1 MCNCIHRFSYESSLS
16 YITPS
21 FKHAYECNNSVTF
34 NTIAKVVSRVPQML
48 NIKTHIKI
56 KITRVQKKYFILEDA
71 HYDDNISRSIIIPNI
86 PNYALQSRVVSF
98 PVMQFIQFLIL
109 EEFQAVE
116 PDIHECDK
124 NI

>member
-1 MCNCIHRFSYESSLS
+1 
-16 YITPS
+16 
-21 FKHAYECNNSVTF
+21 
-34 NTIAKVVSRVPQML
+34 ML

-124 NI
+124 NIWKHKPIQTLNNRE